1 MLDKILLFIA
11 NYINSF
17 ATKIE
22 RNTNNTN
29 DTWVPVWNGTTL
41 QHRVIPRN
49 IIETR
54 QVTVNIGRAYASSV
68 LITAPDITGFTFVA
82 WVEVETVGWVG
93 SCYATSA
100 TGKTAKIF
108 NASTGQSGTG
118 RVDATALYKADF

>member
-1 MLDKILLFIA
+1 MLDRILSWITD
-11 NYINSF
+11 YINSF
-17 ATKIE
+17 AAKVE
-22 RNTNNTN
+22 RNTNNTT

-49 IIETR
+49 IIATR
-54 QVTVNIGRAYASSV
+54 QVTANIGRAFASNV
-68 LITAPDITGFTFVA
+68 TITAPDITGFTFVA
-82 WVEVETVGWVG
+82 WVAVETVGWVG

-100 TGKTAKIF
+100 IGKTANIF